1 MLLAGLIFFAVLTGL
16 QSCMPG
22 RQLANTFLQTPHK
35 ISLAV
40 NPPAGVLKFNHKGE
54 LVEGF
59 DSLSRPQQDS
69 ALWAGSSYMQYL
81 RDSILLENYM
91 NNFISELRLL
101 GFDVYLYELHD
112 SVIISKPQSYLLDIA
127 QMQLDEYLYP
137 LRDEDEFLDT
147 VYFKTIH
154 LNAVDYSCWFELRK
168 AVSEHNRK
176 ALLYASS
183 TAYDSFDGRFFND
196 PFTGLVRYRYS
207 IDTLAVDDLYD
218 MATYLGKKHAG
229 YLYDFFLNQYIARNM
244 LEGIDFNEYYHFN
257 RTRKTLTPVYDDE
270 RFEVLNSR

>member
-1 MLLAGLIFFAVLTGL
+1 
-16 QSCMPG
+16 
-22 RQLANTFLQTPHK
+22 
-35 ISLAV
+35 
-40 NPPAGVLKFNHKGE
+40 VLKYNHKGE

-59 DSLSRPQQDS
+59 DSLSRQQQDS
-69 ALWAGSSYMQYL
+69 ALWAGSTYVQYL

-91 NNFISELRLL
+91 SNFISELRLL

-112 SVIISKPQSYLLDIA
+112 SIIRKKPQSYLLDIP

-147 VYFKTIH
+147 VYFKTIN

-168 AVSEHNRK
+168 AVSESNRK

-196 PFTGLVRYRYS
+196 PFTGLVRYRYT
-207 IDTLAVDDLYD
+207 IDTLVVNDLYD
-218 MATYLGKKHAG
+218 MAAYLGKKHAG

-244 LEGIDFNEYYHFN
+244 PEGIDFNEYYHYN
-257 RTRKTLTPVYDDE
+257 RNRKNLTPVYDDE